1 METPINTTLND
12 TTSYLSVYTSTGSF
26 FYKNIQ
32 LPLIYP
38 STIGRIIYFKEASE
52 YPGVPIYTISSLAG
66 GSLIESSTILGVANH
81 TAVTLQATQSSTTSY
96 WSILNGYRGNTV
108 FSTQQLP
115 VQSVPVYVS
124 SVSQV
129 FVDLRTQSKTVVL
142 PRIQT
147 LANISSSALYMTI
160 KDAYGWAGT
169 STLYVSTSYPD
180 RLEMSTINNSIK
192 LTSNFASI
200 DLVANSILSKWNIL
214 NFYSGNLVD
223 RS

>member
-1 METPINTTLND
+1 M
-12 TTSYLSVYTSTGSF
+12 
-26 FYKNIQ
+26 
-32 LPLIYP
+32 
-38 STIGRIIYFKEASE
+38 
-52 YPGVPIYTISSLAG
+52 
-66 GSLIESSTILGVANH
+66 
-81 TAVTLQATQSSTTSY
+81 
-96 WSILNGYRGNTV
+96 
-108 FSTQQLP
+108 
-115 VQSVPVYVS
+115 YVS